1 MIIFPSPF
9 GSLPL
14 LSRDFAGAA
23 VERQIGDV
31 EEVSHYRI
39 LYYAS
44 WNLQYSSAADG
55 LGFSRWSSRRGCDKF
70 ASTLR
75 GGVGSHATALT
86 RTATG
91 GAVPETGAAISLP
104 CALRH
109 RPE

>member
-44 WNLQYSSAADG
+44 LNLQYSSAADG
-55 LGFSRWSSRRGCDKF
+55 LGLQQMEAHAVAATSSPPHC
-70 ASTLR
+70 
-75 GGVGSHATALT
+75 
-86 RTATG
+86 
-91 GAVPETGAAISLP
+91 GAASDRMP
-104 CALRH
+104 PR
-109 RPE
+109 